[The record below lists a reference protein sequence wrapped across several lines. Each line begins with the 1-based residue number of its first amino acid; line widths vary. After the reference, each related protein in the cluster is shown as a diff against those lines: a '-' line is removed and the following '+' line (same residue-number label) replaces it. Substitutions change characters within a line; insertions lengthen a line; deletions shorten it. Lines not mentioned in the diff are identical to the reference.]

1 MPQLWP
7 KQTHYRCPTR
17 VQRSKVVRC
26 EWLGYSGH
34 SQIMRR
40 IDILIGLIGQ
50 VLNILLAAVLV
61 RRKQHREFPFFF
73 LYIVSSIFLLL
84 VRLSVISNYRVFFM
98 VSWGAAVIYVVLA
111 LLALHEVFRKVFAAF
126 YEKRWFWLFFPL
138 IVGAISVLAV
148 IYRLGS
154 PPAQANQ
161 VISLIISLGMA
172 VNLVQALLFVLF
184 FALVWFNGIGW
195 RGYPFGIVMGFAAIA
210 IVAFSVQWARSEF
223 GTRLNIVSSYAP
235 AVAYI
240 LAVILWLNTFLRP
253 PEPEPQWRLKI
264 TPEQLLDEMRQYSKI
279 LGKLRGRR
287 R

>member
-1 MPQLWP
+1 
-7 KQTHYRCPTR
+7 
-17 VQRSKVVRC
+17 
-26 EWLGYSGH
+26 
-34 SQIMRR
+34 MRKA
-40 IDILIGLIGQ
+40 DILLTLIGPIISGG
-50 VLNILLAAVLV
+50 LAIILL
-61 RRKQHREFPFFF
+61 RRKANREFPFFF
-73 LYIVSSIFLLL
+73 AYVSASICIGLFRAAVAGNYLFYFEVYWTTEALYI
-84 VRLSVISNYRVFFM
+84 
-98 VSWGAAVIYVVLA
+98 VLA
-111 LLALHEVFRKVFAAF
+111 LLALHEVFRKVFATF
-126 YEKRWFWLFFPL
+126 YERRWFWLFFPSVV
-138 IVGAISVLAV
+138 IAISVLAV

-154 PPAQANQ
+154 PPAQANE

-184 FALVWFNGIGW
+184 FALVWFNGIGT
-195 RGYPFGIVMGFAAIA
+195 REYPFGIVMGFAAIA
-210 IVAFSVQWARSEF
+210 IVTFAADWARSEF

>member
-1 MPQLWP
+1 MN
-7 KQTHYRCPTR
+7 K
-17 VQRSKVVRC
+17 
-26 EWLGYSGH
+26 G
-34 SQIMRR
+34 
-40 IDILIGLIGQ
+40 DILLTLVGP
-50 VLNILLAAVLV
+50 VLGVCLATLLV
-61 RRKQHREFPFFF
+61 RRRLHREFPFFF
-73 LYIVSSIFLLL
+73 LYISSSIFIG
-84 VRLSVISNYRVFFM
+84 VIRVCVSGNYQLFFI
-98 VSWGAAVIYVVLA
+98 VTWGTEALYIILA

-126 YEKRWFWLFFPL
+126 YERRWFWLFFPSVV
-138 IVGAISVLAV
+138 IAISVLAV

-154 PPAQANQ
+154 PPAQANE

-184 FALVWFNGIGW
+184 FALVWFNGIGT
-195 RGYPFGIVMGFAAIA
+195 REYPFGIVMGFAAIA
-210 IVAFSVQWARSEF
+210 IVTFAADWARSEF

>member
-1 MPQLWP
+1 
-7 KQTHYRCPTR
+7 
-17 VQRSKVVRC
+17 
-26 EWLGYSGH
+26 
-34 SQIMRR
+34 MRR

-73 LYIVSSIFLLL
+73 LYIVSSVLLL
-84 VRLSVISNYRVFFM
+84 IVRLSVSSNYQVFFM
-98 VSWGAAVIYVVLA
+98 VSWGAEVIYVVLA
-111 LLALHEVFRKVFAAF
+111 LLALHEIFRKVFAAF
-126 YEKRWFWLFFPL
+126 YERRWFWLFFPVVV
-138 IVGAISVLAV
+138 IAISVLAV

-154 PPAQANQ
+154 PPTQANQ

-184 FALVWFNGIGW
+184 FFLIWLNGIGW
-195 RGYPFGIVMGFAAIA
+195 REYPFGIVMGFAAIA

-223 GTRLNIVSSYAP
+223 GTKLNMVWSYAHS
-235 AVAYI
+235 VAYI
-240 LAVILWLNTFLRP
+240 LAVIVWLNIFLRP

>member
-1 MPQLWP
+1 MP
-7 KQTHYRCPTR
+7 KA
-17 VQRSKVVRC
+17 
-26 EWLGYSGH
+26 
-34 SQIMRR
+34 
-40 IDILIGLIGQ
+40 DILLGLVALI
-50 VLNILLAAVLV
+50 LAASLAIILV
-61 RRKQHREFPFFF
+61 RRKANRAFPFFF
-73 LYIVSSIFLLL
+73 LYVISSIGFPIL
-84 VRLSVISNYRVFFM
+84 RLCVSGDYKLFFWIY
-98 VSWGAAVIYVVLA
+98 WGTEAIYVLLA

-126 YEKRWFWLFFPL
+126 FEKRWFWLFFPL
-138 IVGAISVLAV
+138 VVIAISVFAV

-154 PPAQANQ
+154 PPAQANE

-195 RGYPFGIVMGFAAIA
+195 REYPFGIVMGFAAIA
-210 IVAFSVQWARSEF
+210 IVIFTVEWARSVF
-223 GTRLNIVSSYAP
+223 GTKLNVVWSYAHS
-235 AVAYI
+235 VAYI